1 MEKISSVK
9 AAAIGAL
16 VAVAGLILS
25 LYQVQG
31 WKMPTVL
38 AALLWF
44 ILFGLAS
51 FLIGVLCLAA
61 FKAIKQIAERRA
73 ISASW
78 VSSAAPG
85 LLDCEVDGKR
95 AIDRLLKEINR
106 LQVDINR
113 LATRAEMYSKQI
125 NDLLKVTEKRTIKKA
140 KTEQQRANRVGK
152 QIDRSAIYIEKRT
165 GLFEIL
171 TKEIVRNYEVMKAT
185 LDVTEEKNGRTSKS
199 LIFAFGDFDRAGA
212 AAISSVTLLKQGAE
226 KFRQSNLTKV
236 IREASKRLENSL
248 DSMLSCFTQFRDN
261 CLRLRTELTLK
272 CANEDSSIPRK
283 VGSQS

>member
-1 MEKISSVK
+1 MVNISSVK
-9 AAAIGAL
+9 
-16 VAVAGLILS
+16 VAGPFGAVVVGIILA

-31 WKMPTVL
+31 WKMPTAL
-38 AALLWF
+38 AVFLLI
-44 ILFGLAS
+44 ILFGLLALS
-51 FLIGVLCLAA
+51 MGMLCLAA
-61 FKAIKQIAERRA
+61 IKAVKQIAERRA
-73 ISASW
+73 TSASW

-95 AIDRLLKEINR
+95 AIDRLSKEFGQW
-106 LQVDINR
+106 QVDIDR
-113 LATRAEMYSKQI
+113 LATQTKTHSQQI
-125 NDLLKVTEKRTIKKA
+125 NDIVTGKRNRKA
-140 KTEQQRANRVGK
+140 KTKQQRANRVGK

-165 GLFEIL
+165 GLFAIL
-171 TKEIVRNYEVMKAT
+171 TKEIVRNYEVMIAT
-185 LDVTEEKNGRTSKS
+185 LNVIEEKDRLTAEN
-199 LIFAFGDFDRAGA
+199 LISAFDSFDRAGA

-248 DSMLSCFTQFRDN
+248 DSMLSCFIQFRDN
-261 CLRLRTELTLK
+261 CLRLHDELTLK